1 MILYTHVNK
10 ITTIK
15 AHLTEDIPAFELIA
29 LFFRMNFSM

>member
-15 AHLTEDIPAFELIA
+15 AHLTEDIPSQMCFWINNSS
-29 LFFRMNFSM
+29 F